1 MVWMSSFPLGLI
13 WVEVHNGLKTSFIVV
28 MIIYQNFNLPHTY
41 GHHHEK
47 NPFNDMIIFKLFK

>member
-13 WVEVHNGLKTSFIVV
+13 WVEVHNGLKTGFIVV
-28 MIIYQNFNLPHTY
+28 MIICQIFNLPHTY

-47 NPFNDMIIFKLFK
+47 SPFVI